1 MTTAGVVLDHAI
13 GSTSPP
19 SASSN
24 NVRIWLNGDVGGSY
38 PVRPGWNNSSP
49 GPTITV
55 ISGETVDLFLN
66 ATDNLPHNWFID
78 TANTHAPD
86 PNGISSHDFS
96 TANSPLLFTFTP
108 VIGQNVPAAGNWTYM
123 CRYHQPVMYGTI
135 RVIEPHFT
143 LSTSSSSLTTTVGT
157 SVTTTITVS
166 PLFSFGGTVNL
177 SVTGSNGLQTTISP
191 VSVPGASGSA
201 TLTVVPPSADN
212 YTATVIGTDG
222 SQTQSLIV
230 TVQVGDFTISA
241 DPTITAAQINS
252 PATST
257 VTVTS
262 FNHFAGAIS
271 LTSNSTACTL
281 NPASLTGSG
290 VSGLSCIFGSSGSF
304 HVQVSGSSASL
315 SHSSM
320 VIFDVEVPDFTVT
333 ANPTSL
339 TIVAGQTGNSTISL
353 LPINGF
359 TGVLN
364 LSESQP
370 SGLSCVLSPAS
381 VALGTSGTSKL
392 SCKGDAGNYTSV
404 VVGTN
409 GSISRS
415 STTFYSVQDFGLTAS
430 PTIINLI
437 DNKAGVSNIRVSAT
451 NHFANPITMTTNS
464 SYCHVSPAMLTPPL
478 NTTLSCNFPFDGTFH
493 VELTSASGRLSH
505 SMTITYNVTSTIHA
519 ASGLGPLGWI
529 QVTEIITA
537 IALAGSLIYLFARR
551 RASSRPE
558 AGRNL
563 SLC

>member
-1 MTTAGVVLDHAI
+1 MTTAGVVLDHAR
-13 GSTSPP
+13 GSTSPS

-24 NVRIWLNGDVGGSY
+24 NVRIWLNGDVLGVFS
-38 PVRPGWNNSSP
+38 GWNNSSP

-55 ISGETVDLFLN
+55 VSGETVSLFLN
-66 ATDNLPHNWFID
+66 ATDTLGHDWFID
-78 TANTHAPD
+78 TLKMMVPD
-86 PNGISSHDFS
+86 PNGISSPDFRMN
-96 TANSPLLFTFTP
+96 NSPLSFTFTP
-108 VIGQNVPAAGNWTYM
+108 LIGQNVPTAGNWTYR
-123 CRYHQPVMYGTI
+123 CKYHPTAMYGTI
-135 RVIEPHFT
+135 RVVEPDFS
-143 LSTSSSSLTTTVGT
+143 LSASPSSIITTMGT
-157 SVTTTITVS
+157 SATSIITVS
-166 PLFSFGGTVNL
+166 PLFSFTGTVTL
-177 SVTGSNGLQTTISP
+177 SVMGTNGIQTTISP
-191 VSVPGASGSA
+191 VSIPAASGSA
-201 TLTVVPPSADN
+201 TLTVVTPSADN

-230 TVQVGDFTISA
+230 TVQAGDFAISA

-257 VTVTS
+257 VTVTPL
-262 FNHFAGAIS
+262 NHFAGAIS

-281 NPASLTGSG
+281 YPASLTGSG

-304 HVQVSGSSASL
+304 HVQVSGSIASL

-392 SCKGDAGNYTSV
+392 SCEGDAGNYTIV
-404 VVGTN
+404 VEGTN
-409 GSISRS
+409 GSMSRS

-437 DNKAGVSNIRVSAT
+437 DNKAGVSNIRISAT
-451 NHFANPITMTTNS
+451 NRFANPITMTTNS

-493 VELTSASGRLSH
+493 VELTSASGPLSH

-529 QVTEIITA
+529 QVTEIIVT